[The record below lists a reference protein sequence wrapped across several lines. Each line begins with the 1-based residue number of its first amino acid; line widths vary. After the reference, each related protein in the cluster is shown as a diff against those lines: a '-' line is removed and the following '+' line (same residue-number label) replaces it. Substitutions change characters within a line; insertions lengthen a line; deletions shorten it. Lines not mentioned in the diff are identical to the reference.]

1 MSQGRIR
8 FDLRKMSKDELR
20 QLVQIPGEIEVLY
33 DNPEDHLSIEDLPLL
48 RAGDQIFVRTEI
60 SGPIQR
66 WFVGFAIRVCTFT
79 KRDKRPTV
87 VNHVAT
93 VVREIRA
100 DVTRFYPYGHKLKIV
115 DYLIAEAL
123 AGGFQYRNLLEVYGD
138 PERYSFAVARHKLVT
153 QGHREKIVAACF
165 DLFDKGYGYLKVA
178 ANAGDYGLTML
189 WNGLGGR
196 GDVRFFRWFCGMKD
210 YPMCS
215 WASLYQY
222 AKAGVPFSVPVRI
235 GSPDDLWDECRRKWP
250 EIWVWPF
257 VSRRLYHEL
266 WRPEGLGGRTA

>member
-1 MSQGRIR
+1 MSEGRIR
-8 FDLRKMSKDELR
+8 VDLRKISTEELR
-20 QLVQIPGEIEVLY
+20 QLVQIPGKIEVLY
-33 DNPEDHLSIEDLPLL
+33 DPRDDHLTIEDLPLL

-66 WFVGFAIRVCTFT
+66 WFVGFAIRVFTFT

-93 VVREIRA
+93 VVEPVRDAAGRIA
-100 DVTRFYPYGHKLKIV
+100 DYV
-115 DYLIAEAL
+115 IAEAL

-138 PERYSFAVARHKLVT
+138 PEQCSFAVARHKLVT
-153 QGHREKIVAACF
+153 QRHREKIVAACNG
-165 DLFDKGYGYLKVA
+165 LLGKSYGYLKVA

-215 WASLYQY
+215 WASLYEY
-222 AKAGVPFSVPVRI
+222 AEAGVPFSVPVRI

-250 EIWVWPF
+250 EIWLWPF

-266 WRPEGLGGRTA
+266 WRAEGLGGRTGSQRS